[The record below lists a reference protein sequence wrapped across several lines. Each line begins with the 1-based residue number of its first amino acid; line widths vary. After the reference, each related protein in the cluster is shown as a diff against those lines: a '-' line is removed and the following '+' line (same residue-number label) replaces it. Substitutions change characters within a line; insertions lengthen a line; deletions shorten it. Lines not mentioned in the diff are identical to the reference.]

1 MRPVTITVTGVATS
15 VIVPMDR
22 YPTPFNVGLGL
33 KVGAGATVSVQYTFD
48 DVYAAGYNP
57 TAGTSKWYDHA
68 TLVGK
73 TGDDSGNIAFSV
85 QAIRLNQTVGAST
98 STLNINQAG

>member
-15 VIVPMDR
+15 VIVPVDR
-22 YPTPFNVGLGL
+22 YPTPVNIGLGL

-48 DVYAAGYNP
+48 NIFAAGYDPN
-57 TAGTSKWYDHA
+57 AGTSKWYDHA

-73 TGDDSGNIAFSV
+73 TADDSGNIAFGVSAV
-85 QAIRLNQTVGAST
+85 RLNQTVGATT
-98 STLNINQAG
+98 STLTIQQAG